1 MTTENANADPKVKN
15 RVGSLLGA
23 LGLGMLLT
31 VMGSLFC
38 YLMVV
43 GFERAIETR
52 EWTELPMVVTS
63 SEVFDQRIDS
73 GPREYK
79 PIVKYAY
86 TYEGRPME
94 GEGVKRTE
102 GFTRHVS
109 KAQRVVDKYPVGMEG
124 TVWVNPENPKQTV
137 LKHNTK
143 AVLYTAW
150 FPGLFVVAGLGIAIG
165 GIRGFL
171 RSGA

>member
-1 MTTENANADPKVKN
+1 MTTENAKAVPKVKN
-15 RVGSLLGA
+15 RVGSLLGG
-23 LGLGMLLT
+23 LGLGMLLV

-38 YLMVV
+38 VLMVK

-52 EWTELPMVVTS
+52 EWTELPMVITS
-63 SEVFDQRIDS
+63 SEIFDQRIDS

-79 PIVKYAY
+79 PIVKYSF
-86 TYEGRPME
+86 TYDGQEMK

-102 GFTRHVS
+102 GFTKHQS
-109 KAQRVVDKYPVGMEG
+109 KAQRVIDKYPVGMKG

-143 AVLYTAW
+143 AVLYTVW
-150 FPGLFVVAGLGIAIG
+150 FPGLFVIAGLGIAIG
-165 GIRGFL
+165 AIRGFV
-171 RSGA
+171 RG